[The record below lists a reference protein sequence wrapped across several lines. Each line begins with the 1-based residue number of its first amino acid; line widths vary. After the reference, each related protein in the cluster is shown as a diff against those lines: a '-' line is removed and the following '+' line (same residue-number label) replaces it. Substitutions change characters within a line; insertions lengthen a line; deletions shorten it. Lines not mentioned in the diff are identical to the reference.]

1 MENSK
6 KYKLNR
12 EDGKKILKGA
22 GIATGGALLA
32 YLSTIITEVD
42 FGAYTA
48 FAVALGGI
56 FINAGLRFLSDY
68 SK

>member
-1 MENSK
+1 MSK
-6 KYKLNR
+6 KYSLNR

-22 GIATGGALLA
+22 GIAVSGAFLA
-32 YLSTIITEVD
+32 YLSSVLTEVD

-48 FAVALGGI
+48 IAVAVGGVV
-56 FINAGLRFLSDY
+56 INAGVRFLSDY